1 MKRMKLRTNAGPLQG
16 TIQVPGD
23 KSISHR
29 AVILGAVAKG
39 ETRVKGLL
47 KGEDVLSTIQAF
59 RNLGV
64 RIEEKDD
71 QLVIEGQGFQGL
83 NAPCQ
88 TLNMGNSGTSMRLIA
103 GLLAGQPFSVKMIGD
118 ESLSKRPMDR
128 IVYPLKQMGVEISG
142 ETDRQFPPLQLQ
154 GNRNLQS
161 ITYTL
166 PISSAQVKSAILLAA
181 LQAKGTTQVVEKEI
195 TRNHTEEMIQQF
207 GGRLI
212 VDGKRITLVG
222 PQQLTAQEIT
232 VPGDISSAAFWLVAG
247 LIIPGSELLLKNVGV
262 NPTRTGIL
270 EVVEKMGAQ
279 IVYED
284 MNKKE
289 QVTSIRVVYSNLK
302 GTIISGG
309 LIPRLIDEL
318 PIIALLA
325 TQAQGTT
332 CIKDAQELRVKE
344 TDRIQVVTDTLNSMG
359 ANIKVTADGMIIKGP
374 TVLYGANTST
384 YGDHRIGM
392 MTAIAAL
399 LVKQGQVHLD
409 KEEAIMTS
417 YPTFFK
423 DLERLCHD

>member
-1 MKRMKLRTNAGPLQG
+1 MKLRTNAGPLQG

-83 NAPCQ
+83 TAPCQ

-154 GNRNLQS
+154 GNRNLQP

-289 QVTSIRVVYSNLK
+289 QVTSI
-302 GTIISGG
+302 
-309 LIPRLIDEL
+309 
-318 PIIALLA
+318 
-325 TQAQGTT
+325 
-332 CIKDAQELRVKE
+332 
-344 TDRIQVVTDTLNSMG
+344 
-359 ANIKVTADGMIIKGP
+359 
-374 TVLYGANTST
+374 
-384 YGDHRIGM
+384 
-392 MTAIAAL
+392 
-399 LVKQGQVHLD
+399 
-409 KEEAIMTS
+409 
-417 YPTFFK
+417 
-423 DLERLCHD
+423 

>member
-1 MKRMKLRTNAGPLQG
+1 
-16 TIQVPGD
+16 
-23 KSISHR
+23 
-29 AVILGAVAKG
+29 
-39 ETRVKGLL
+39 
-47 KGEDVLSTIQAF
+47 
-59 RNLGV
+59 
-64 RIEEKDD
+64 
-71 QLVIEGQGFQGL
+71 
-83 NAPCQ
+83 
-88 TLNMGNSGTSMRLIA
+88 
-103 GLLAGQPFSVKMIGD
+103 
-118 ESLSKRPMDR
+118 
-128 IVYPLKQMGVEISG
+128 
-142 ETDRQFPPLQLQ
+142 
-154 GNRNLQS
+154 
-161 ITYTL
+161 
-166 PISSAQVKSAILLAA
+166 
-181 LQAKGTTQVVEKEI
+181 
-195 TRNHTEEMIQQF
+195 
-207 GGRLI
+207 
-212 VDGKRITLVG
+212 
-222 PQQLTAQEIT
+222 
-232 VPGDISSAAFWLVAG
+232 
-247 LIIPGSELLLKNVGV
+247 
-262 NPTRTGIL
+262 
-270 EVVEKMGAQ
+270 MGAQ

-289 QVTSIRVVYSNLK
+289 QVTSIRVVYSHLK

-359 ANIKVTADGMIIKGP
+359 ANIKATADGMIIKGP

-384 YGDHRIGM
+384 YGDHRICM

>member
-1 MKRMKLRTNAGPLQG
+1 MKRMKLRTNAEPLQG

-83 NAPCQ
+83 TAPCQ

-103 GLLAGQPFSVKMIGD
+103 GLLAGQSFSVKMIGD

-154 GNRNLQS
+154 GNRNLQP

-289 QVTSIRVVYSNLK
+289 QVTSIRVVYSHLK

-344 TDRIQVVTDTLNSMG
+344 TDRIQVVTDILNSMG
-359 ANIKVTADGMIIKGP
+359 ANIKATADGMIIKGP
-374 TVLYGANTST
+374 TVLYGVNTST